1 MAVNATFQPPHV
13 SSPPGAAA
21 ALTLQLH
28 NDAETGQVVT
38 LKALGQLADRTV
50 LQSQTVHL
58 DAGEHFDVPVIVD
71 VGQTLAAGAHTSAI
85 EVLAGEGPAVTAE
98 ATIDVE
104 ESSEYHVALT
114 PERSVSALVGRHR
127 ITVENRGNVPIMVEL
142 LAESLTDT
150 SVPELAAPMLNV
162 DPGVTAKVELKIHP
176 RTRFW
181 RGATTEHPFAVQVIG
196 NDATV
201 HDLTGVYE
209 QGPRVRPW
217 LLPAL
222 AGMFGALAV
231 GALAWFFLLKPQ
243 VESIAEDKAEEVN
256 AADQERLD
264 AKIAELEA
272 AAAEARSLPLGS
284 PADLRLNAAAEPGG
298 SATESFTVA
307 NDRVLS
313 VTDVVFQNPDGAVG
327 RIALVRSGEVL
338 LESELA
344 NFRDLDFHF
353 VAPFRFDGGD
363 TVEIQVDCVTA
374 GPTETACNVGA
385 LIIGFVDEAP

>member
-28 NDAETGQVVT
+28 NDAEINQVVT

-71 VGQTLAAGAHTSAI
+71 VGSTLAAGAHTSAI
-85 EVLAGEGPAVTAE
+85 EILAGEGPAITAE

-104 ESSEYHVALT
+104 ESSSYTVALT

-127 ITVENRGNVPIMVEL
+127 IVVENQGNVPIMVEL

-222 AGMFGALAV
+222 VGMLGALAI
-231 GALAWFFLLKPQ
+231 GTLAWFFLLKPN
-243 VESIAEDKAEEVN
+243 VESIAEDKAEEAN
-256 AADQERLD
+256 AADQARLD
-264 AKIAELEA
+264 EKIAELEQA
-272 AAAEARSLPLGS
+272 AADARALPLGT
-284 PADLRLNAAAEPGG
+284 PADLRLNAEASPGG

-313 VTDVVFQNPDGAVG
+313 VTDVVFQNPGGAVG
-327 RIALVRSGEVL
+327 RVALIRSGEVL

-363 TVEIQVDCVTA
+363 TVEIRVDCDTA
-374 GPTETACNVGA
+374 GPTESTCIVGA
-385 LIIGFVDEAP
+385 LIIGFVDEAR

>member
-28 NDAETGQVVT
+28 NDNEIDQTVH
-38 LKALGQLADRTV
+38 LKALGLLADHTV

-58 DAGEHFDVPVIVD
+58 EAGERFEVPVIVD

-85 EVLAGEGPAVTAE
+85 EVLAGDGPAFTAE

-104 ESSEYHVALT
+104 ATPSYSVSLM
-114 PERSVSALVGRHR
+114 PERSVSALAGRHR
-127 ITVENRGNVPIMVEL
+127 IVVENRGNVPMMVEL

-150 SVPELAAPMLNV
+150 SVTEIAAPMVTV
-162 DPGVTAKVELKIHP
+162 DPGATAKVEVKVHP
-176 RTRFW
+176 RHRFW
-181 RGATTEHPFAVQVIG
+181 RGAATEHPFAVQVIG
-196 NDATV
+196 SDGTTNE
-201 HDLTGVYE
+201 LTGVYE

-222 AGMFGALAV
+222 VGMLGALLI
-231 GALAWFFLLKPQ
+231 GTLAWFTLLKPW
-243 VESIAEDKAEEVN
+243 VESTAEDRAEEVN
-256 AADQERLD
+256 EADRALLD
-264 AKIAELEA
+264 EKIAELEQA
-272 AAAEARSLPLGS
+272 AADARALPLGS
-284 PADLRLNAAAEPGG
+284 PADLRLNVDAAPGG

-307 NDRVLS
+307 ADRVLS
-313 VTDVVFQNPDGAVG
+313 VTDVVFQNPGGSVG
-327 RIALVRSGEVL
+327 RVALVRSGEVL

-363 TVEIQVDCVTA
+363 TVEVRVDCDTP
-374 GPTETACNVGA
+374 GPNEASCIVGA
-385 LIIGFVDEAP
+385 SIVGFVDAAG